1 MINFF
6 TKRLTGTTI
15 AFYSTILSSAYLL
28 SACSGDPANP
38 EVTAEQFAACRV
50 GDNYHDECF
59 GKTTTLTAIVEHY
72 SSDGVHMSVRTSCD
86 SPDSLFNVDAVNLDR
101 QYSEENKDK
110 CVKVFAEIGA
120 KNTIYPDIT
129 VEETVWIETA
139 QQFGARKT
147 REQFVAGGW
156 ESIEEFNNAKKAGIE
171 SRSDWLALQAE
182 IRMKKLADAE
192 WEQIPSWPAG
202 LAGFSFDQ
210 AASDPAAKGC
220 NDLVQARWSEY
231 KKRTT
236 RFAYPV
242 IYDPLTQSRYFFLLN
257 EEIDQQDVLIER
269 FSPVWRSKKSPNHY
283 LFYSAENRFS
293 SWSIDEN
300 GTFRDAVLQRDGEI
314 FDTSKIL
321 EEIVAIMNK
330 VRPNIEPSE
339 YGRYGIVPDRS
350 HGSEIKSC
358 DRSTYQ
364 TIENIPFRVR
374 VKGNAGGQYLT
385 IRDVLQAK

>member
-50 GDNYHDECF
+50 GDSYHDECF

-101 QYSEENKDK
+101 QYSEENKNK
-110 CVKVFAEIGA
+110 CVKVFAEIGP

-139 QQFGARKT
+139 QQFDERKT

-156 ESIEEFNNAKKAGIE
+156 ESIEEFNNAKKAGIK

-182 IRMKKLADAE
+182 QRMKELSDAE
-192 WEQIPSWPAG
+192 WEQVQKWPDG

-210 AASDPAAKGC
+210 DSPVNSLQGC
-220 NDLVQARWSEY
+220 ETLIEANWSEY

-236 RFAYPV
+236 RSAYPI
-242 IYDPLTQSRYFFLLN
+242 IYDPSSQSIYYFLLN
-257 EEIDQQDVLIER
+257 EEIDQRDVLIEKLW
-269 FSPVWRSKKSPNHY
+269 PVWQSKKSPNHY
-283 LFYSAENRFS
+283 LLYSVENRFS
-293 SWSIDEN
+293 SLAIDKS
-300 GTFRDAVLQRDGEI
+300 GTFRGAVLQRDGEA
-314 FDTSKIL
+314 FDSSKRL
-321 EEIVAIMNK
+321 EEMVEIMNK
-330 VRPNIEPSE
+330 IRPNVAPDE
-339 YGRYGIVPDRS
+339 YDRYGIIPD
-350 HGSEIKSC
+350 GLDGTEIKRC
-358 DRSTYQ
+358 DRRTYQ
-364 TIENIPFRVR
+364 TIEDIPFRVKS
-374 VKGNAGGQYLT
+374 KGDASGQYLT
-385 IRDVLQAK
+385 IREVLQGK